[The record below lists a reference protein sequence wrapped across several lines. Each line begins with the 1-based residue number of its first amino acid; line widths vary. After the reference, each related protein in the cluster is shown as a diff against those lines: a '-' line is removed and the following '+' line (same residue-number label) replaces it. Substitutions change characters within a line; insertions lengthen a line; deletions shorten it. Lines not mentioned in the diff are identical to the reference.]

1 MLVGLLNIFSAGW
14 KYYLKMN
21 LFLQKIVQ
29 MNERLHRALELKL
42 FEDQRDT
49 IKLTTIISNVVDKQT
64 QEKIEVVKSRLIK
77 NFGYCDICATDA
89 LNFVASIFAK
99 GDSIK
104 S

>member
-1 MLVGLLNIFSAGW
+1 MTANEILAITD
-14 KYYLKMN
+14 
-21 LFLQKIVQ
+21 FLSDEMTDAQA
-29 MNERLHRALELKL
+29 ERLLIAPDRARKSDITAWEAPVRAGEYEEFL
-42 FEDQRDT
+42 FG
-49 IKLTTIISNVVDKQT
+49 LAP
-64 QEKIEVVKSRLIK
+64 EKIEVVKSRLIK